1 MRDFETAIKNIDEL
15 FKSLP
20 EFDSFRLSDTIRKS
34 ELSNTDKIIADD
46 NDAIEILLVDRLKY
60 AEYIGSNKFSFK
72 LTELGRQVKNKG
84 GHYGYLKSI
93 ETEKETELK
102 RKDLSDKKLLLD
114 IFNAEFESN
123 QGQKIK
129 KAALILAT
137 FSVIIA
143 ILGSTLIQQLIFD
156 KNEKKKEILNKSIID
171 SVKISIELNKKQIEE
186 LKEKINST
194 TIKKEK

>member
-15 FKSLP
+15 FKCLP
-20 EFDSFRLSDTIRKS
+20 EFDSFRLSETIRKS
-34 ELSNTDKIIADD
+34 ELSNTEKNIADD

-60 AEYIGSNKFSFK
+60 AEYVGSNKFSFK

-84 GHYGYLKSI
+84 GHYAYLKSI
-93 ETEKETELK
+93 ETENETELK

-129 KAALILAT
+129 RVALILSA
-137 FSVIIA
+137 FSVILA
-143 ILGSTLIQQLIFD
+143 ILGSTLIQKLIFD
-156 KNEKKKEILNKSIID
+156 KKENKKEILNKSIID
-171 SVKISIELNKKQIEE
+171 SMKISLELNKKQIEV